1 MPKRQKQ
8 KMPNKR
14 KHDAIEA
21 SDREDG
27 AENTTTAAPTVPT
40 VPAASTAPTAS
51 SNNNAFDKE
60 ILPNFEYLITR
71 EQLIQIRTD
80 PEHFNYSSLRINT
93 PSTTNQSSH
102 ITLKRDDFLSLMEQ
116 LIKNQTENYLREQ
129 RIVLLENVLV
139 WCFNFI
145 TFFQT
150 FSSLL
155 FFNKLPV
162 SAAIFSIDMFNVPF
176 DMINYISLKMRSL
189 RSDLSTLFRKFYW
202 TTNGTIIKS
211 EYRADEELT
220 FMRNE
225 EEDNFTGKISRIRAQ
240 YEAFNRMWHAD
251 ELKVAQSFIDLL
263 PKGFSQQKEFAND
276 LTEVCKKYNIVDQGF
291 SPRYLVKQVKVSSML
306 SLFASQIFHYLPHL
320 KVDML
325 VESTIEPS
333 IQLYMAQLEK
343 FWKTQINVSIG
354 PFHMKYA
361 SRNFFRDNLSNN
373 KADIVLT
380 QYYKRLFKNT
390 IRRDDDD
397 DDDADTTS
405 VLKISPETEQILSQL
420 TFTRAN
426 FTSRLGFEVKLSNA
440 WRTIFNTTTTSP
452 ELMETSDLDLF
463 KTFMRFA
470 ENNQDNLFNQKL
482 FLQFDRI
489 FAGDV
494 LANIT
499 FNFIEQNTILKLV
512 IIQLI
517 VRLFLNP
524 ASSFTQNTMNL
535 HDPLVMLRDKI
546 NCCN

>member
-1 MPKRQKQ
+1 MS
-8 KMPNKR
+8 NKR

-21 SDREDG
+21 NNRN
-27 AENTTTAAPTVPT
+27 ENITATATATAA
-40 VPAASTAPTAS
+40 TAPTAS
-51 SNNNAFDKE
+51 LANNINNNSFDKE
-60 ILPNFEYLITR
+60 ILPKFEYLITR
-71 EQLIQIRTD
+71 EQLIQIRAD
-80 PEHFNYSSLRINT
+80 PERFNYSSLRINT

-225 EEDNFTGKISRIRAQ
+225 DEDNFTGKISRIRAQ

-263 PKGFSQQKEFAND
+263 PNGFSQQKEFAND

-333 IQLYMAQLEK
+333 IQLYMAQLVK

-390 IRRDDDD
+390 IR
-397 DDDADTTS
+397 DDDADTS
-405 VLKISPETEQILSQL
+405 GVLKISPETEQILSQL

-470 ENNQDNLFNQKL
+470 ENNRDNLFNQKL

-546 NCCN
+546 NCCI